1 MNGITTPFVS
11 LLLVDTLF
19 VAVVLALL
27 MPWAKA
33 KHAGWAV
40 LRRNFVGYFSNPTGY
55 LFILMF
61 VAACSLCAF
70 FPHDFFNNN
79 LATLHQLNS
88 RFSWVMLVY
97 VATITMGIWSEERRQ
112 GTDEL
117 LLTVP
122 ASDWDIVLGKYLAAV
137 AIYSVSL
144 LFSQLAN
151 FLVLAFLSEGSID
164 VGLFATTYLGYWLL
178 GLAMLALGMVGSF
191 LTRNLTIGFILGVLF
206 NLPLVLSSQ
215 ADGLMSSD
223 WARTLARFSF
233 DEQFLDFGRG
243 VISGRSVIFFLS
255 IIAIGLYLSVVLVG
269 RRHWVGGRDGKS
281 MLGHFLVRA
290 LSLLVLSA
298 SLTAFFAYRDPIR
311 VDGTSA
317 KVNSLSANTLG
328 QLEQLRATLSKE
340 NARAVKVEAFISQQ
354 LPEDYAR
361 VKVDL
366 LGKLRELE
374 AKSGNRILLNVFQ
387 NLDAYSE
394 EATRAR
400 EQYGIQPQ
408 TVMVRERGAIRQED
422 IFMGV
427 AFTSGLEEVVVPFFD
442 QGIPVEYELLR
453 SICTVTDSKRKRLG
467 VVNTDAQL
475 FGGFDMQRMT
485 QIPKQLIVEELEKQY
500 EVVRI
505 DPNAPIQEKLD
516 VLLVVQP
523 SSLGQQQMENLVAF
537 VRGGTP
543 TAIFED
549 PMPVMMGVP
558 GTSQPKAPAGGMMGM
573 GAPPE
578 PKGDIRLLWNQLG
591 IGVVGAEQMGTF
603 NADVVWQDYNP
614 YKKAMGFREITKE
627 WVFASPE
634 APGAETALNPA
645 DAIVSGL
652 QQILLLYPGGI
663 VDQKSPGVEVTPL
676 VSTGSSAGTIGYQ
689 DLVSGGRDPM
699 SREFKRQPSPQPL
712 TLAVRIRTKG
722 TPGTAGPASAP
733 AAAPASPATPPAT
746 KSSSLQGA
754 LESVTRPVSTEI
766 AQALPP
772 GLPGPPADSAP
783 VDPTALGA
791 TAAATPANLNVIY
804 VTDVDMMHS
813 EFLRVRAQPN
823 MSDIE
828 WKFDNVTF
836 VLNVIDD
843 LASDNRFLDVRKK
856 QTRHSTLK
864 LVESQTSAA
873 REAAEAEILGFE
885 KEFKTAEDAAKAK
898 QKETL
903 AELQKKVDDLTQ
915 QAESSGTQPTG
926 REIQRALQSA
936 LQQMGAKQEV
946 EQRRLDSMVERLTKE
961 RDKKLQKIER
971 ELDSDVQKV
980 QNSYKGMALFLP
992 MLPPLVVGLLVFL
1005 RRRSLESEG
1014 VTADRRR

>member
-1 MNGITTPFVS
+1 MSGITTPFVS
-11 LLLVDTLF
+11 LLLVDAVF
-19 VAVVLALL
+19 VAAVLALL

-40 LRRNFVGYFSNPTGY
+40 MKRNFVGYFSNPTGY

-88 RFSWVMLVY
+88 RFCWVMLVY

-164 VGLFATTYLGYWLL
+164 IGLFATTYLGYWLL
-178 GLAMLALGMVGSF
+178 GLAMLALGMAGSF
-191 LTRNLTIGFILGVLF
+191 LTRNLTIGFILGVLL

-215 ADGLMSSD
+215 ADGVVSAD
-223 WARTLARFSF
+223 WARTLSRFSY

-243 VISGRSVIFFLS
+243 VISGRSVIFFIS

-281 MLGHFLVRA
+281 MLGHYLVRA
-290 LSLLVLSA
+290 LSLLVFSA
-298 SLTAFFAYRDPIR
+298 SLTAFFAYRDPVRI
-311 VDGTSA
+311 DGTSA
-317 KVNSLSANTLG
+317 NVNSLSASTLG
-328 QLEQLRATLSKE
+328 QLDRLREMLGKE
-340 NARAVKVEAFISQQ
+340 NARSVLVEAFISQQ

-366 LGKLRELE
+366 VGKLRELE
-374 AKSGNRILLNVFQ
+374 AKSGNRIRLNLFE

-422 IFMGV
+422 VFMGV
-427 AFTSGLEEVVVPFFD
+427 AFTSGLEQVVVPFFD

-467 VVNTDAQL
+467 IVNTDAQL
-475 FGGFDMQRMT
+475 FGGFDMQRMG

-516 VLLVVQP
+516 VMLVVQP
-523 SSLGQQQMENLVAF
+523 SSLGQPQMENLVAF
-537 VRGGTP
+537 IRGGTP

-558 GTSQPKAPAGGMMGM
+558 GTSQPKMPAGGMMGM

-578 PKGDIRLLWNQLG
+578 PKGDIRLLWNELG
-591 IGVVGAEQMGTF
+591 IGVVGADQMGTF

-614 YKKAMGFREITKE
+614 YKKAQGFREITKE
-627 WVFASPE
+627 WVFASPQ
-634 APGAETALNPA
+634 APGAEVSLNPA
-645 DAIVSGL
+645 DGIVSGL
-652 QQILLLYPGGI
+652 QQILLLYPGG
-663 VDQKSPGVEVTPL
+663 VLDQKSPGIEVTPL

-689 DLVSGGRDPM
+689 DLMAGSRDPM
-699 SREFKRQPSPQPL
+699 SREFKRQPSPQPI
-712 TLAVRIRTKG
+712 TLAVRIRTK
-722 TPGTAGPASAP
+722 AP
-733 AAAPASPATPPAT
+733 AAPAAASPATPGAPPAPAT
-746 KSSSLQGA
+746 KSSSLRGT
-754 LESVTRPVSTEI
+754 LESVTRTVSTEI

-772 GLPGPPADSAP
+772 GLPGPPSGTDAP
-783 VDPTALGA
+783 AATGA
-791 TAAATPANLNVIY
+791 PEANSPAAATPAQLNVIY
-804 VTDVDMMHS
+804 VSDVDMMHS

-843 LASDNRFLDVRKK
+843 LAKDDRFLDVRKK

-873 REAAEAEILGFE
+873 REEAEAEILGFE

-903 AELQKKVDDLTQ
+903 AELQKKVDELTQ
-915 QAESSGTQPTG
+915 QAETSGTQPTG

-936 LQQMGAKQEV
+936 LQQMAAKQEV
-946 EQRRLDSMVERLTKE
+946 EQRRLDSTVERLTRE

-971 ELDSDVQKV
+971 KLDGDVQKV

-1014 VTADRRR
+1014 VTAARRR